1 MIPFFFLQFF
11 FYSVIRSITFLS
23 PYPPNGDSDFLHSLF
38 KSRGIGWPECRC
50 WLSSVEVVAQK
61 TSRANSQMVRAERN
75 FRGSRT
81 ICKSTAERC
90 GPVHREYT
98 DFRFLSRKGFLA
110 LERNTNM
117 MLTQRPIRKLC
128 AAALRI
134 VPVVTHV
141 DLSLGTST
149 SVEIIAQRTPQ
160 RMIWHMV
167 RAERDFKGSRTICD
181 TSVAE
186 ICEPAHREYTNA
198 FCFLSRKGLLAL
210 ERNINFFFFRT
221 WRKSLPQ
228 PPRPPPG
235 VQPEGFSWSSELATF
250 QWQDEWVF
258 PPTHLRGDTPLQGS
272 ARLAY
277 QSFVESRIA
286 SETLV
291 AHSLKTPLLRI
302 VSPGALLAWRNEG
315 PSLEKRI

>member
-1 MIPFFFLQFF
+1 MIQHTLYLVVDFYYFAFLSFMSEPPPRAAQGTPSHQQQNTAAVRSTGVKEHNLNFTEQANRHEIGSWDQFEANKKLIQDASTYDDLMYTTPIPQHIPLNFFFFFLPTNFFFFFFKQKGGKSAIRSNFFF

-110 LERNTNM
+110 LERNANM

-167 RAERDFKGSRTICD
+167 RAERDFAKAQELFATQ
-181 TSVAE
+181 
-186 ICEPAHREYTNA
+186 P
-198 FCFLSRKGLLAL
+198 
-210 ERNINFFFFRT
+210 
-221 WRKSLPQ
+221 LPRYANL
-228 PPRPPPG
+228 PT
-235 VQPEGFSWSSELATF
+235 ENT
-250 QWQDEWVF
+250 
-258 PPTHLRGDTPLQGS
+258 PTHS
-272 ARLAY
+272 
-277 QSFVESRIA
+277 
-286 SETLV
+286 
-291 AHSLKTPLLRI
+291 
-302 VSPGALLAWRNEG
+302 VS
-315 PSLEKRI
+315 